1 MPNSGLG
8 RVFLTGGTGFL
19 GRPLLKRL
27 CARLGTRI
35 GEIVVLT
42 RDPCSFLSRYP
53 ESNCAGVVLYAGD
66 MQSFT
71 FPEGKFSHVI
81 HAAGDIGNVR
91 QKTALERYDE
101 VILGC
106 RRTLDFAR
114 AAQAER
120 FLYIS
125 SGAVYGPQPAGLA
138 RIPESYLGAPPTQ
151 EAGSSY
157 GEAKRAA
164 EHLCRIYADQ
174 FGLQCLVA
182 RCFSFVGPGM
192 PAGGHYALGSFLHDA
207 EDPAKSFIKIEGD
220 GTPVRSY
227 LDVEDCADWLMAILD
242 QGTPCYPYNV
252 GSDDAMTIKEVAET
266 VRRVFSPDKPILI
279 TRDRA
284 DFAGRLRYVPDT
296 QRIQRGLGVR
306 VTRTLE
312 QSLRAIAV
320 GRQAI
325 GRS

>member
-1 MPNSGLG
+1 
-8 RVFLTGGTGFL
+8 VFLTGGTGFL

-27 CARLGTRI
+27 STRLGTDVA
-35 GEIVVLT
+35 EVVVLT
-42 RDPCSFLSRYP
+42 RDPSGFLSRYP
-53 ESNCAGVVLYAGD
+53 ESSCPGVVFYPGD

-71 FPEGKFSHVI
+71 FPPGQFSHVI
-81 HAAGDIGNVR
+81 HAAGDISSVTQ
-91 QKTALERYDE
+91 QKSPLERFDE
-101 VILGC
+101 VTFGC
-106 RRTLDFAR
+106 RRILDFAR

-125 SGAVYGPQPAGLA
+125 SGAVYGPQPADLE

-151 EAGSSY
+151 EASSSY
-157 GEAKRAA
+157 GEAKRVS
-164 EHLCRIYADQ
+164 EHLCRLYADQ
-174 FGLQCLVA
+174 CGFQCLVA

-192 PAGGHYALGSFLHDA
+192 PSGGHYALGSFVHDA
-207 EDPAKSFIKIEGD
+207 EDPAKKVIKIEGD

-242 QGTPCYPYNV
+242 RGTPCYPYNV
-252 GSDDAMTIKEVAET
+252 GSEEAMTIKEVAET
-266 VRRVFSPDKPILI
+266 VQRVFSPHKPIQV
-279 TRDRA
+279 TRNRV
-284 DFAGRLRYVPDT
+284 DFAGRLRYIPDV
-296 QRIQRGLGVR
+296 QRIQRELGVK

-312 QSLRAIAV
+312 QSLRALAV